1 MLSLENGVGCTRDLT
16 VPGRVGGRVGVEA
29 GEGIPPLLRAVA
41 LSALTIRR
49 WLLVVPDIW
58 GNENV

>member
-1 MLSLENGVGCTRDLT
+1 MLSLENGVGCTHDLT
-16 VPGRVGGRVGVEA
+16 VPGCVSRRVGVEA

-41 LSALTIRR
+41 LSALTIRC